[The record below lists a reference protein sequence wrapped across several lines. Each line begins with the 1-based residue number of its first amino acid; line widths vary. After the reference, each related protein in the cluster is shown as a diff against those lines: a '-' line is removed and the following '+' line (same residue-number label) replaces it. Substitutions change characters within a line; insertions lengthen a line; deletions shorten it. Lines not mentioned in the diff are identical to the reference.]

1 MNASFSVAF
10 RQVWLYFQV
19 PSSEPPQA
27 PAYGQ
32 ICSLGITSSAKRVK
46 CVTRPMALSPDTVVE
61 TGNHS
66 PVLSSSQATTAFLSA
81 GTALGIGSV
90 SCTGTGNLIPFGPKS

>member
-1 MNASFSVAF
+1 MVTVPLTKYSLRIVTAPASPHLNASFSVAF

-32 ICSLGITSSAKRVK
+32 ICVLGDHQQRRS
-46 CVTRPMALSPDTVVE
+46 
-61 TGNHS
+61 G
-66 PVLSSSQATTAFLSA
+66 
-81 GTALGIGSV
+81 
-90 SCTGTGNLIPFGPKS
+90 